1 MKLNKLFRTRVL
13 ALSVAAAG
21 LLTGCAVTGPDAASS
36 AAAEVGKE
44 YLLTASRP
52 NLLHVIDV
60 ESDKLLRSC
69 KVPGIFGSNS
79 IVSSPDGRIAYVL
92 TNKWEDIYGFD
103 IRNCEQVFSAKQ
115 SFANVQVKSI
125 ISLAISP
132 DGKQLYTVQN
142 PVVKHSDRF
151 EVQQPR
157 LAIFHTED
165 GLNAKA
171 KQFYPVDRRI
181 TKIGTMDNGEVILGG
196 ADLKAINP
204 QTGEV
209 RVLQK
214 LQNWDRPADKWV
226 APDAFAM
233 QAQGEHVG
241 EYILPYFTVKWN
253 GEPGDMENAEF
264 WWGMNRI
271 DLASGEVEHRELVP
285 FEFIF
290 FNLVTDPNNS
300 DIVYGAFNNVAKHSI
315 SQQKTLATADLDHT
329 YYTINMTRD
338 GSKLYIG
345 GTSSDIS
352 IHDPHTLKKVGS
364 IQLPG
369 DMSTADL
376 RIAKLQ

>member
-1 MKLNKLFRTRVL
+1 MKLNTLFKAG
-13 ALSVAAAG
+13 ALSLAVAGAA
-21 LLTGCAVTGPDAASS
+21 LMTGCASNAPQN
-36 AAAEVGKE
+36 AAAQTEGKE
-44 YLLTASRP
+44 YLLTSSRP

-60 ESDKLLRSC
+60 ETDKLLRSC

-79 IVSSPDGRIAYVL
+79 IVPSPDGRIAYVL
-92 TNKWEDIYGFD
+92 TNKWEDVYGFD
-103 IRNCEQVFSAKQ
+103 IATCEKVFAAKQ

-125 ISLAISP
+125 ISMAVSP

-142 PVVKHSDRF
+142 PVIKHMDRF

-157 LAIFHTED
+157 LAVFNTED
-165 GLNAKA
+165 GLHAQAK
-171 KQFYPVDRRI
+171 KFYPVDRRI
-181 TKIGTMDNGEVILGG
+181 TKIGTMANGEVILGG

-204 QTGEV
+204 ETGEI

-214 LQNWDRPADKWV
+214 LQNWERPGDKWV

-253 GEPGDMENAEF
+253 GEPGDMEKAEF

-271 DLASGEVEHRELVP
+271 DLASGDIEHRELVP

-300 DIVYGAFNNVAKHSI
+300 DIVYGAFNNVSKHSV

-352 IHDPHTLKKVGS
+352 IHDPETLKKVGS

-376 RIAKLQ
+376 RIAKVQ